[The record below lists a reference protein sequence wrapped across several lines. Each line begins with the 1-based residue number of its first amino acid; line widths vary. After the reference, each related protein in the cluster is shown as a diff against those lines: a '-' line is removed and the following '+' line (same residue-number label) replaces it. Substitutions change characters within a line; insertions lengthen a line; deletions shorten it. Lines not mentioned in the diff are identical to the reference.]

1 MYMSEVVRSGS
12 RVLFFLLVVLSLIPF
27 ARLHAADI
35 LDEDLDVFTYTGEG
49 EAWKEQAVTIPV
61 YPEKENLLPVN
72 ILSGQFKYFLDS
84 TSISIGSDDE
94 VIRYSVVAV
103 SKSGVRNV
111 FYEGIR
117 CDVKE
122 YKTYAYGSGAGPF
135 RKMSSGWKRVRG
147 FGSQGYRSDLVGEY
161 FCKGEAVPE
170 KIENIIQELKDSF

>member
-1 MYMSEVVRSGS
+1 MNEVVMSS
-12 RVLFFLLVVLSLIPF
+12 SWVSFFLLAVLSLVPF
-27 ARLHAADI
+27 SQLQATDVFEEDTDI
-35 LDEDLDVFTYTGEG
+35 FTYTEEG
-49 EAWKEQAVTIPV
+49 KAWKEQVVTVPT

-72 ILSGQFKYFLDS
+72 ILSSQFKYFLDS
-84 TSISIGSDDE
+84 ASISVGSDGI
-94 VIRYSVVAV
+94 VRYSIEVV

-117 CDVKE
+117 CDERE

-135 RKMSSGWKRVRG
+135 RKMSSGWRRIRS
-147 FGSQGYRSDLVGEY
+147 FGSQGYRSDLVGRY